1 MAFLNGWRITRTGI
15 VFVVGVIVLLGLV
28 FGGIWLVR
36 ERGEQARRQEAIKL
50 AEQNLQE
57 QSQTPATE
65 TGDKPAAPAA
75 SESESGA
82 QTQTASSGS
91 ASSSE
96 LPATGADLSH
106 IVVLVLLTL
115 SAAYYVTSRRLAR
128 QL

>member
-1 MAFLNGWRITRTGI
+1 MSFLNGWRITRTGI

-36 ERGEQARRQEAIKL
+36 ERGEQARRQEAIKI

-65 TGDKPAAPAA
+65 TGDKPAPAT
-75 SESESGA
+75 SESESGT
-82 QTQTASSGS
+82 QPQTASSGG
-91 ASSSE
+91 AASSE

-106 IVVLVLLTL
+106 LVVLALLTL
-115 SAAYYVTSRRLAR
+115 SGAYYVASRRLVR